1 MLISLGLGQSP
12 AVSAG
17 DIPLPPAGQPAD
29 AGLVPAF
36 GDQVRQLLGAWAT
49 APAAE
54 GPLASVPAPETVRTA
69 GAPSRDRGA
78 LAEEGGA
85 VADDRDAP
93 PVAAPPTIVDL
104 ALWMDAMARQAPAA
118 RALPDPETVAA
129 PAGSLAV
136 GHGQPAPVHPARLP
150 FSAEAVWADGFA
162 AGYLAAQ
169 PGAESPEESQSAVE
183 APRQEPAASALVWTA
198 TAAGP
203 EFQKRADGAGPDRD
217 FQPAA
222 HPNPSAPDAF
232 TAMAGRGQEQS
243 HGIVDA
249 RSRLRLIHPRSA
261 EGAPTPRASS
271 EVVASPAGGARSVEP
286 GTASLAPAAPPDA
299 PPASAVVRLTEP
311 GHVDGPQRPVRGGSR
326 EPAPVEPVKSH
337 ARLSPPPTEGRAAWH
352 ASSLAVTHDVEAPQS
367 SPRRATEASQL
378 SHPYLTLVESTRQ
391 ASIASAGS
399 EVRAAAPQESSE
411 PELPEQ
417 IVQSLRLQATAGGG
431 EARVQLRPEYL
442 GELTIRVV
450 VEDGAVTA
458 RLEAE
463 APAVREWIERHE
475 VSLRQ
480 ALGEHGLTLDELSVS
495 DRGGS
500 GGALDEGERDDTAE
514 RESPQHHRR
523 ARRRAD
529 DDEPRF
535 EVTA

>member
-29 AGLVPAF
+29 AKLVPAF

-54 GPLASVPAPETVRTA
+54 SPLVSVPAPETGRTA
-69 GAPSRDRGA
+69 GAPSRDRRA
-78 LAEEGGA
+78 LAEDGGA

-93 PVAAPPTIVDL
+93 PVAALPTIVDL

-129 PAGSLAV
+129 PAGSLA
-136 GHGQPAPVHPARLP
+136 GNHGQPAPVHPARLP

-169 PGAESPEESQSAVE
+169 PVGESQEENQSAVE
-183 APRQEPAASALVWTA
+183 APQKEPAASALVWTA

-203 EFQKRADGAGPDRD
+203 EFQKRADDTGLARAV
-217 FQPAA
+217 QVAA
-222 HPNPSAPDAF
+222 QPNPSVPDAL

-261 EGAPTPRASS
+261 EGAPTPRGSG
-271 EVVASPAGGARSVEP
+271 EVVASPAGAARSAEP
-286 GTASLAPAAPPDA
+286 GPAGLAPAALPDA

-311 GHVDGPQRPVRGGSR
+311 GHVDGPQRPVDGGSR
-326 EPAPVEPVKSH
+326 GPAPVEPVKP
-337 ARLSPPPTEGRAAWH
+337 ARWSLPPTEERAAWH
-352 ASSLAVTHDVEAPQS
+352 ASRLAVTHDVEAPRS
-367 SPRRATEASQL
+367 SPRRATEASQP
-378 SHPYLTLVESTRQ
+378 SHPYLTLVESARQ
-391 ASIASAGS
+391 ASIAPAGN
-399 EVRAAAPQESSE
+399 EVRAAAPQESRE

-450 VEDGAVTA
+450 VEGGAVTA

-463 APAVREWIERHE
+463 VPAVREWIERHE

-500 GGALDEGERDDTAE
+500 DGALDDAERDDTAE